1 MVAAISFWWRRRG
14 RGGGRCSGRASEDW
28 QWTSPPRTLCT
39 QCEHWTV
46 HFVHCLI
53 SRTLALI
60 KPPHYHAFP
69 HSHNNWTIA
78 QWPINTKAMIIQI
91 VLCTSQESLWG
102 PPVQTKRK
110 HALENGI
117 KYTCFRQPPHSDE
130 MKWNKCFD
138 LRVFLIFWLMA
149 WMEGEWIH
157 LKSVC
162 SKLNI
167 LPSWLFHRASSPV
180 LLIHKQHFLP
190 PPSFLSLPPYHRRQY
205 NIQTKWYKKSSF

>member
-1 MVAAISFWWRRRG
+1 MVAAISFWWRRR
-14 RGGGRCSGRASEDW
+14 RWGGEV
-28 QWTSPPRTLCT
+28 QWESLGGLTVNFTTKNAVHTIWTLN
-39 QCEHWTV
+39 WTV

-53 SRTLALI
+53 SRTLAPI

-69 HSHNNWTIA
+69 HSYNNWTIA
-78 QWPINTKAMIIQI
+78 QWPINTKEMIIWI
-91 VLCTSQESLWG
+91 VLCTSQESHWG
-102 PPVQTKRK
+102 PVQTKRK

-130 MKWNKCFD
+130 TKWKECFD